1 MLAVRSLSQGC
12 EPALPRPL
20 PSWLGPVWAIL
31 MLGLWWLTLDTTT
44 TPLLARGDASIPIE
58 AVRFGIAMAVAVR
71 LVASLLETT
80 FYRSWW
86 RLRGRTL
93 PFGALWLWLL
103 GLSILDMFAR
113 LLPTLFADDG
123 SPIGVAG
130 AVLCGI
136 RPLISDAE
144 GVGAAARVI
153 FGPLCVMTL
162 GRIGL
167 TAWLQ
172 ARATGARFPGV
183 MAFTLLVW
191 LVTRVLAW
199 WVSEL
204 ARGQSPLAGGS
215 FGGA

>member
-1 MLAVRSLSQGC
+1 MLAVRSLSQ
-12 EPALPRPL
+12 PALPRPL
-20 PSWLGPVWAIL
+20 PSWLGPAWAIL
-31 MLGLWWLTLDTTT
+31 ILGLWWLTLDTTT
-44 TPLLARGDASIPIE
+44 APLLARGDAAVPIE
-58 AVRFGIAMAVAVR
+58 AVRFGITMAVVVR
-71 LVASLLETT
+71 LVASLFEAT

-86 RLRGRTL
+86 RLRGHAL

-103 GLSILDMFAR
+103 ALSILDMFAQ
-113 LLPTLFADDG
+113 LLPTLFGDDG

-130 AVLCGI
+130 ALLCGI
-136 RPLISDAE
+136 RPLIPDTD
-144 GVGAAARVI
+144 GLGAAARVI
-153 FGPLCVMTL
+153 FGPLCVLTL

-172 ARATGARFPGV
+172 AHATGARFPRV
-183 MAFTLLVW
+183 MAFTMLVW

-204 ARGQSPLAGGS
+204 ARGQSPLSGGS